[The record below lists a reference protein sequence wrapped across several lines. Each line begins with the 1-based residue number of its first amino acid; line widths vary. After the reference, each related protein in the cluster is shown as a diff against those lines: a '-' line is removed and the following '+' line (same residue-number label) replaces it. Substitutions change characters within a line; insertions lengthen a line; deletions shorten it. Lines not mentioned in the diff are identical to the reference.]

1 MGVYGVHPFV
11 LTNFMNKKRDVSTI
25 AHELGHAMH
34 SYYSNTNQNVIDA
47 NYTIMVAEIASTTNE
62 ILLAMYQ
69 INNENDENK
78 KKEIVYELM
87 EMFRATFFRQS
98 MFAEFEKIVH
108 SKIEAGEMLT
118 SDDLNTIYYDLN
130 KEYFGKDVVI
140 DEEIKYEWAR
150 IPHFYTPFYVYK
162 YATGVSA
169 AIVIAKNILEHK
181 EGYVEKYI
189 TRMHKKIC

>member
-1 MGVYGVHPFV
+1 M
-11 LTNFMNKKRDVSTI
+11 LEEINKNNNKILI
-25 AHELGHAMH
+25 A
-34 SYYSNTNQNVIDA
+34 I
-47 NYTIMVAEIASTTNE
+47 
-62 ILLAMYQ
+62 YQ
-69 INNENDENK
+69 INNEKDENK
-78 KKEIVYELM
+78 KKELIYELM

-98 MFAEFEKIVH
+98 MFAEFERIVH
-108 SKIEAGEMLT
+108 SKVESGEMLT

-181 EGYVEKYI
+181 EGYVERYI
-189 TRMHKKIC
+189 DMLKQGCTKKSVELLKMVDVDLEDVATYDNAIKWMKNLANLL